1 MIEEGKAMRKKI
13 SAPQA
18 IILCALLLTAG
29 CASSYKVQ
37 PLPFKAPSNYPN
49 SVTVDGVVLGAQA
62 FVQPDAA
69 RKAFGFN
76 IRAAGMLPV
85 QLVFDNQSTH
95 SVEVEADQTFL
106 EDQQGNLWPILS
118 SNIAYERATKY
129 AQTKETFKEG
139 TYKGFLGAA
148 AGSIIG
154 AAIGIVTG
162 KDIGTAVGK
171 GAAVGAAAGAT
182 IGGAQ
187 GYNSDDARRA
197 IVQDF
202 RDKSLQNKSIE
213 PQTLAHGILF
223 FPGEATSAK
232 KLRLKLL
239 EKDTGKTHVLEL
251 DLS

>member
-1 MIEEGKAMRKKI
+1 MHRTI
-13 SAPQA
+13 SAA
-18 IILCALLLTAG
+18 LAVILSGLLLIAG
-29 CASSYKVQ
+29 CSSSYKAQ

-49 SVTVDGVVLGAQA
+49 SVTVEGVVLGAQA
-62 FVQPDAA
+62 FAQPDAA
-69 RKAFGFN
+69 RKAFGFDV
-76 IRAAGMLPV
+76 RAAGMLPV
-85 QLVFDNQSTH
+85 QLVFDNQGTH
-95 SVEVEADQTFL
+95 SIEIEAGQTFL
-106 EDQQGNLWPILS
+106 EDQAGNLWPILS
-118 SNIAYERATKY
+118 SSIAYERATKY
-129 AQTKETFKEG
+129 AQTKETFKG
-139 TYKGFLGAA
+139 GAYKGFLGAA

-162 KDIGTAVGK
+162 EDIGTAVGK

-197 IVQDF
+197 IIQDF
-202 RDKSLQNKSIE
+202 RDKSLQNKTID

-239 EKDTGKTHVLEL
+239 QKDTGKTHVLEL
-251 DLS
+251 DLSS